1 MRYYRM
7 GRMIFEM
14 GFGKAVSAYA
24 AHSTIYCFASVG
36 TDSRVALM
44 SLSPFS
50 LLDYEIDPISL
61 K

>member
-1 MRYYRM
+1 M